1 MILGSLSSSQTDVPG
16 RTCIF
21 VGWRVRHMPVSLCP
35 LPSAPSSPSTLQ
47 GPAQVRT
54 GLCRPQNPRCGTDS
68 DSTARVVGKT
78 DIFSSLSL
86 VLNSPDTADHMGSYG
101 PAFYQSYD
109 ASGQFTYEF
118 DGEQLFSVELKKR
131 EAAWRLPEFGDFT
144 HFDPQGG
151 LASIAVIKAH
161 LDVLVERSNRTRAVN
176 SRFLALP
183 LTPQPSVRQGRPRE
197 ASAPPPRPLS
207 ALVRRSQNLR
217 LGSSAL
223 SLPGG
228 SRSFQTRSTPVP
240 S

>member
-1 MILGSLSSSQTDVPG
+1 MSLLAGVLAICLFPSVL
-16 RTCIF
+16 
-21 VGWRVRHMPVSLCP
+21 SL
-35 LPSAPSSPSTLQ
+35 LPPSSPSALQ

-54 GLCRPQNPRCGTDS
+54 GLCRPQNPGCGTDS
-68 DSTARVVGKT
+68 DSTARVVGET

-101 PAFYQSYD
+101 PAFYQSYG

-183 LTPQPSVRQGRPRE
+183 LTPL
-197 ASAPPPRPLS
+197 PLS
-207 ALVRRSQNLR
+207 QAGEAQRSLFPTSQASVGSGTRLSEPATGVLSPFFARRL
-217 LGSSAL
+217 
-223 SLPGG
+223 
-228 SRSFQTRSTPVP
+228 
-240 S
+240 